1 MKGDYTIIIEM
12 DSKKLQLKCVD
23 LLSLT
28 MVELG
33 QTMDT
38 ETIVVLSKSLADDLR
53 MYYPDFTLN
62 DVFIAFHK
70 GVRDTDLFH
79 LQVKTFHIW
88 LKERKRILI
97 NFEYDTYR
105 KQLDF
110 YQEKRKERY
119 LLNGQKK
126 TKELTSTQKRVGQMV
141 QSLHKEKKFK

>member
-53 MYYPDFTLN
+53 MYYPSFTLN
-62 DVFIAFHK
+62 DVFVAFHK